1 MTDNTILVTGAT
13 GAVGRPLVELLL
25 AEGAEVRAVSR
36 DPRAARLPAGAEVV
50 EGDPARPATLARHLD
65 GVSAVFLH
73 SRVIGDSAGELLA
86 LAKEHGATRVAA
98 LSAMNIDDPLDQQPS
113 RFRGDR
119 NKEAEAAA
127 VASGLS
133 WTSLRAG
140 SFASNAVTSWGAQIR
155 AGDTVRYVHASFQ
168 EAPLDDRDLVEV
180 AARAL
185 LTGDLAGRR
194 VELTGPR
201 SLTHEE
207 MVRIIGAAIGRP
219 LLFQEIPPETAER
232 AMVGRGLP
240 QPFVRALMD
249 RYARGGSRPHPVTEE
264 VTKILGRP
272 ARTFAEWAENHR
284 RLFADND

>member
-1 MTDNTILVTGAT
+1 MTQNTILVTGAT
-13 GAVGRPLVELLL
+13 GAIGRPLVELLL

-36 DPRAARLPAGAEVV
+36 ALHGARLPAGAEVV
-50 EGDPARPATLARHLD
+50 EGDPARPGTLARRLD
-65 GVSAVFLH
+65 GVTAVFLH
-73 SRVIGDSAGELLA
+73 SRAIGDAAGELLA
-86 LAKEHGATRVAA
+86 LAKERGATRVAA

-113 RFRGDR
+113 RYRGDR
-119 NKEAEAAA
+119 NKEAETAAA
-127 VASGLS
+127 GSGLS

-140 SFASNAVTSWGAQIR
+140 SFASNAVNSWSAQIR

-207 MVRIIGAAIGRP
+207 MVRVIGEAIGRP
-219 LLFQEIPPETAER
+219 LRFQEVPPEAAER
-232 AMVGRGLP
+232 AMVGNGLP

-272 ARTFAEWAENHR
+272 ARTFAEWARDHAG
-284 RLFADND
+284 LFADND